1 MEPIVNPHDRFFRHV
16 FSQQETAA
24 DFLRSYL
31 PPDIAE
37 LLDFST
43 LELAKDSFVDDE
55 LRQHFSDLL
64 YQVQR
69 FDAQPTYVYVLFEHK
84 SYPEIL
90 ISLQLLRYMTQIWD
104 LAVRQK
110 SRFIPILPI
119 VVYHG
124 RTEWRL
130 PRNFAGLFD
139 LPQPMGEFFPDFH
152 YWLVD
157 LSSMED
163 ADIKGEVLAQVAML
177 TLKHIFQNDLDAS
190 VRAMTPLLV
199 ELARQKTG
207 LQFLETWLRYLA
219 QGTNKIDEQTL
230 KDVVEEVSSI
240 GGVTMPT
247 LAEIWTE
254 RGYQQGLQQGMQQGL
269 QQGMQQGLLQGR
281 EEGVRDSLLAS
292 IEILLEIRF
301 GIDGLRLMPEIRK
314 IHDTDVLRAVQNSVK
329 AAQIPAD
336 VRRIYTN

>member
-1 MEPIVNPHDRFFRHV
+1 MSIH
-16 FSQQETAA
+16 T
-24 DFLRSYL
+24 
-31 PPDIAE
+31 I
-37 LLDFST
+37 
-43 LELAKDSFVDDE
+43 
-55 LRQHFSDLL
+55 
-64 YQVQR
+64 
-69 FDAQPTYVYVLFEHK
+69 
-84 SYPEIL
+84 
-90 ISLQLLRYMTQIWD
+90 
-104 LAVRQK
+104 
-110 SRFIPILPI
+110 
-119 VVYHG
+119 
-124 RTEWRL
+124 
-130 PRNFAGLFD
+130 
-139 LPQPMGEFFPDFH
+139 
-152 YWLVD
+152 
-157 LSSMED
+157 
-163 ADIKGEVLAQVAML
+163 
-177 TLKHIFQNDLDAS
+177 KHIFQNDLDAS

-254 RGYQQGLQQGMQQGL
+254 RGYQQGLQQGL
-269 QQGMQQGLLQGR
+269 QQGR

-314 IHDTDVLRAVQNSVK
+314 IHDTDVLRAVQNGVK

>member
-1 MEPIVNPHDRFFRHV
+1 MEPIVNPHDRFFRNV
-16 FSQQETAA
+16 FSQRDTAT
-24 DFLRSYL
+24 DFLRNYL
-31 PPDIAE
+31 PPDVVE

-69 FDAQPTYVYVLFEHK
+69 FDAQSTYVYVLFEHK
-84 SYPEIL
+84 SYPDIL
-90 ISLQLLRYMTQIWD
+90 TALQLLRYMTQIWD
-104 LAVRQK
+104 LSVRQR
-110 SRFIPILPI
+110 SEFVPILPI

-124 RTEWRL
+124 RAAWRL
-130 PRNFAGLFD
+130 PHDFASLFK
-139 LPQPMGEFFPDFH
+139 LSEPLQEFFPDFR
-152 YWLVD
+152 YWLID
-157 LSSMED
+157 LSSID
-163 ADIKGEVLAQVAML
+163 DDDIKGEVLAQVALL

-190 VRAMTPLLV
+190 VRAMTPLLI
-199 ELARQKTG
+199 ELTRQKTG

-230 KDVVEEVSSI
+230 KDVVEEVSST

-254 RGYQQGLQQGMQQGL
+254 RGYQQGLHQGIQQGL
-269 QQGMQQGLLQGR
+269 HQGFQQGR

-314 IHDTDVLRAVQNSVK
+314 IHDPDVLRAIQNSVK